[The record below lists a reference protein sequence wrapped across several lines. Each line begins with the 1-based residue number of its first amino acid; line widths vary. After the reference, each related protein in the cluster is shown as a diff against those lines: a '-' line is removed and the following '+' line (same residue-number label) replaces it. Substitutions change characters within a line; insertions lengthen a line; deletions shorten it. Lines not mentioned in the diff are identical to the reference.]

1 MDVKKLATRFFY
13 GVLFLVVV
21 IGGMLTPWSFAA
33 LTALLGVILSLEFY
47 RMTLDR
53 RYRREEAC
61 IIVAI
66 VATALL
72 GVLHPLLGFD
82 ARWMLAG
89 LLPVFAASILLLF
102 DCAESHDFP
111 TALYFPLV
119 YVLLPLLA
127 AQMLTRPL
135 DGPFTW
141 RLLLGIFILMWC
153 NDIGAYVVGMS
164 FGQRPDSR
172 KLFPALSPKKS
183 WIGVV
188 GGTAFSFLAAWVVF
202 ATIGGAVLP
211 LVHWMALALIVS
223 VFGVLGDL
231 FESLIKRHAQ
241 VKDAGH
247 LIPGHGGLLDRF
259 DDVLFVLPLAAIY
272 LKLLQLI

>member
-1 MDVKKLATRFFY
+1 MDIGKLAKRFFY

-21 IGGMLTPWSFAA
+21 IGCMLTPWGFAV
-33 LTALLGVILSLEFY
+33 LTVLLGVILSLEFF
-47 RMTLDR
+47 RMTVDR
-53 RYRREEAC
+53 RYLREELF
-61 IIVAI
+61 IILAV
-66 VATALL
+66 VSTALL
-72 GVLHPLLGFD
+72 GVLQPLLGFD
-82 ARWMLAG
+82 VRWMLAG

-111 TALYFPLV
+111 AALYFPLV

-127 AQMLTRPL
+127 AQLLTRPFGG
-135 DGPFTW
+135 DFNW
-141 RLLLGIFILMWC
+141 RLLLGIFILMWS

-188 GGTAFSFLAAWVVF
+188 GGTAFSFLAAWAVF
-202 ATIGGAVLP
+202 ATIGGSLP
-211 LVHWMALALIVS
+211 LVHWFALALVVS

-259 DDVLFVLPLAAIY
+259 DDVLFVLPIAAVY

>member
-1 MDVKKLATRFFY
+1 MDVKKLATRFIY

-21 IGGMLTPWSFAA
+21 IGAMLTPWGFAA
-33 LTALLGVILSLEFY
+33 LTVLLGVILSVEFY

-61 IIVAI
+61 IIAAI
-66 VATALL
+66 VVTSLL
-72 GVLHPLLGFD
+72 GVLHPLLGFE
-82 ARWMLAG
+82 ARWMLVG
-89 LLPVFAASILLLF
+89 ILPVFAASILLLF
-102 DCAESHDFP
+102 DCAQSHDFP
-111 TALYFPLV
+111 AALYFPLV
-119 YVLLPLLA
+119 YILIPLLA

-135 DGPFTW
+135 DGPYTW
-141 RLLLGIFILMWC
+141 RILLGLFVLMWS

-188 GGTAFSFLAAWVVF
+188 GGTAFTFLAAWAVF
-202 ATIGGAVLP
+202 ATFGGTVLP
-211 LVHWMALALIVS
+211 LVHWMALGLITA
-223 VFGVLGDL
+223 VFAVLGDL

-259 DDVLFVLPLAAIY
+259 DDVLFVLPLAAVY
-272 LKLLQLI
+272 LKLLLLI

>member
-21 IGGMLTPWSFAA
+21 IGAMLTPWGFAA
-33 LTALLGVILSLEFY
+33 LTVLLGVILSLEFY

-61 IIVAI
+61 IIAAI
-66 VATALL
+66 VVTSLL

-82 ARWMLAG
+82 ARWMLVG
-89 LLPVFAASILLLF
+89 ILPVFAASILLLF

-111 TALYFPLV
+111 AALYFPLV
-119 YVLLPLLA
+119 YILIPLLA

-135 DGPFTW
+135 DGPYTW
-141 RLLLGIFILMWC
+141 RILLGLFVLMWS

-188 GGTAFSFLAAWVVF
+188 GGTAFTFLAAWAVF
-202 ATIGGAVLP
+202 ATFGGAVLP
-211 LVHWMALALIVS
+211 LVHWMALALITA
-223 VFGVLGDL
+223 VFAVLGDL

-259 DDVLFVLPLAAIY
+259 DDVLFVLPLAAVY
-272 LKLLQLI
+272 LKLMLLI

>member
-33 LTALLGVILSLEFY
+33 LTALLGIILSLEFY

-53 RYRREEAC
+53 RYCREEAC

-66 VATALL
+66 VATSLL
-72 GVLHPLLGFD
+72 GVLHPLLDFD

-102 DCAESHDFP
+102 DCAQSHDFP
-111 TALYFPLV
+111 TALYFPLI
-119 YVLLPLLA
+119 YVMLPLLA
-127 AQMLTRPL
+127 AQLLTRPL

-188 GGTAFSFLAAWVVF
+188 GGTLFSFLAAWAVF
-202 ATIGGAVLP
+202 ATFGGAVLP
-211 LVHWMALALIVS
+211 LVHWLVLALIVS

>member
-1 MDVKKLATRFFY
+1 MDVKKLAKRSVF

-21 IGGMLTPWSFAA
+21 IGGLLTPGSFAA
-33 LTALLGVILSLEFY
+33 LTVLLGVVLPVEFY

-61 IIVAI
+61 IIAAI
-66 VATALL
+66 VITSLL
-72 GVLHPLLGFD
+72 GVLHPLAGFD
-82 ARWMLAG
+82 ASWMMVG

-111 TALYFPLV
+111 TALYFPLI

-127 AQMLTRPL
+127 AQLLTRPL

-141 RLLLGIFILMWC
+141 RLLLGVFVLMWS
-153 NDIGAYVVGMS
+153 NDVGAYIVGMS
-164 FGQRPDSR
+164 FGQRPNSR

-202 ATIGGAVLP
+202 ATFGGAVLP
-211 LVHWMALALIVS
+211 LVHWMALALITS

-241 VKDAGH
+241 VKDAGN

-272 LKLLQLI
+272 LKLFQLI

>member
-21 IGGMLTPWSFAA
+21 IGAMLTPWGFAA
-33 LTALLGVILSLEFY
+33 LTVLLGVILSLEFY

-61 IIVAI
+61 IIAAI
-66 VATALL
+66 VLTSLL

-82 ARWMLAG
+82 ARWMLVG
-89 LLPVFAASILLLF
+89 ILPVFAASILLLF

-111 TALYFPLV
+111 AALYFPLV
-119 YVLLPLLA
+119 YILIPLLA

-135 DGPFTW
+135 DGPYTW
-141 RLLLGIFILMWC
+141 RILLGLFVLMWS

-188 GGTAFSFLAAWVVF
+188 GGTAFTFLAAWAVF
-202 ATIGGAVLP
+202 ATFGGAVLP
-211 LVHWMALALIVS
+211 LVHWMALGLITA
-223 VFGVLGDL
+223 VFAVLGDL

-259 DDVLFVLPLAAIY
+259 DDVLFVLPLAAVY
-272 LKLLQLI
+272 LKLMLLI

>member
-21 IGGMLTPWSFAA
+21 IGGILAPWAFAA
-33 LTALLGVILSLEFY
+33 LTVMLGVILSVEFY

-61 IIVAI
+61 IIAAI
-66 VATALL
+66 VATSLL

-82 ARWMLAG
+82 ARWMLVG
-89 LLPVFAASILLLF
+89 ILPVFAASILLLF
-102 DCAESHDFP
+102 DCAETHDFP
-111 TALYFPLV
+111 AVLYFPLV
-119 YVLLPLLA
+119 YILIPLLA

-135 DGPFTW
+135 DGPYTW
-141 RLLLGIFILMWC
+141 RILLGIFVLMWS

-188 GGTAFSFLAAWVVF
+188 GGTAFTFVAAWAVF
-202 ATIGGAVLP
+202 ATFGGAVLP
-211 LVHWMALALIVS
+211 LVHWMSLALITT
-223 VFGVLGDL
+223 VFAVLGDL

-259 DDVLFVLPLAAIY
+259 DDVLFVLPLAAVY
-272 LKLLQLI
+272 LKLLSLI

>member
-21 IGGMLTPWSFAA
+21 IGAMLTPWGFAA
-33 LTALLGVILSLEFY
+33 LTVLLGVILSLEFY

-61 IIVAI
+61 IIAAI
-66 VATALL
+66 VLTSLL
-72 GVLHPLLGFD
+72 GVLHPLLGCD
-82 ARWMLAG
+82 ARWMLVG
-89 LLPVFAASILLLF
+89 ILPVFAASILLLF

-111 TALYFPLV
+111 AALYFPLV
-119 YVLLPLLA
+119 YILIPLLA

-135 DGPFTW
+135 DGPYTW
-141 RLLLGIFILMWC
+141 RILLGLFVLMWS

-188 GGTAFSFLAAWVVF
+188 GGTAFTFLAAWAVF
-202 ATIGGAVLP
+202 ATFGGAVLP
-211 LVHWMALALIVS
+211 LVHWMALGLITA
-223 VFGVLGDL
+223 VFAVLGDL

-259 DDVLFVLPLAAIY
+259 DDVLFVLPLAAVY
-272 LKLLQLI
+272 LKLMLLI

>member
-1 MDVKKLATRFFY
+1 MDGKKLAKRTVF

-33 LTALLGVILSLEFY
+33 LTVLLGVILSEEFF
-47 RMTLDR
+47 RMTLGS
-53 RYRREEAC
+53 RYRRERAC
-61 IIVAI
+61 IIAAI
-66 VATALL
+66 VATTLL
-72 GVLHPLLGFD
+72 GVLAPLLGFD
-82 ARWMLAG
+82 VRWMMVG

-102 DCAESHDFP
+102 DCAKSHDFP

-119 YVLLPLLA
+119 YVMLPLLA
-127 AQMLTRPL
+127 AQLLTRPV
-135 DGPFTW
+135 DGTFTW
-141 RLLLGIFILMWC
+141 RLLLGIFVLMWC
-153 NDIGAYVVGMS
+153 NDVGAYVVGMS
-164 FGQRPDSR
+164 FGQRPNSR

-188 GGTAFSFLAAWVVF
+188 GGTAFSFLGAWVVF
-202 ATIGGAVLP
+202 TTFGGTVLP
-211 LVHWMALALIVS
+211 LVHWMPLALITS

-241 VKDAGH
+241 VKDASN

-272 LKLLQLI
+272 LQIVQLL

>member
-21 IGGMLTPWSFAA
+21 IGAMLTPWGFAA
-33 LTALLGVILSLEFY
+33 LTVLLGVILSLEFY

-61 IIVAI
+61 IIAAI
-66 VATALL
+66 VVTSLL

-82 ARWMLAG
+82 ARWMLIG
-89 LLPVFAASILLLF
+89 ILPVFAASILLLF

-111 TALYFPLV
+111 AALYFPLV
-119 YVLLPLLA
+119 YILIPLLA

-135 DGPFTW
+135 DGPYTW
-141 RLLLGIFILMWC
+141 RILLGLFVLMWS

-183 WIGVV
+183 WVGVF
-188 GGTAFSFLAAWVVF
+188 GGTAFTFLAAWGISLWF
-202 ATIGGAVLP
+202 GAPVLSLP
-211 LVHWMALALIVS
+211 HWLAIAAIVS
-223 VFGVLGDL
+223 VFGVFGDL
-231 FESLIKRHAQ
+231 FESLLKRHAQ

-247 LIPGHGGLLDRF
+247 FLPGHGGLLDRF
-259 DDVLFVLPLAAIY
+259 DDVLFVMPLTALY
-272 LKLLQLI
+272 LLLFSL

>member
-1 MDVKKLATRFFY
+1 MDIKKLANRTVY

-21 IGGMLTPWSFAA
+21 IGGLLNPWAFAGLTV
-33 LTALLGVILSLEFY
+33 LLGLILTIEFF
-47 RMTLDR
+47 RMTVDR

-61 IIVAI
+61 IILAV

-72 GVLHPLLGFD
+72 GVLQPLLGFGS
-82 ARWMLAG
+82 RWILAG
-89 LLPVFAASILLLF
+89 LLPVCAASIFLLF

-119 YVLLPLLA
+119 YILLPLLA
-127 AQMLTRPL
+127 AKMLTRPF
-135 DGPFTW
+135 GGEFTW
-141 RLLLGIFILMWC
+141 RLLLGLFILMWS
-153 NDIGAYVVGMS
+153 NDVGAYVFGMLL
-164 FGQRPDSR
+164 GQRPNSR

-188 GGTAFSFLAAWVVF
+188 GGTLVTFLAAWIVA
-202 ATIGGAVLP
+202 ATFGTAVLP
-211 LVHWMALALIVS
+211 AVHWLALALIVS

-259 DDVLFVLPLAAIY
+259 DDVLFVLPLSAVY
-272 LKLLQLI
+272 LKLLLLI

>member
-21 IGGMLTPWSFAA
+21 IGGMLTPWSFAV

-61 IIVAI
+61 IIAAI
-66 VATALL
+66 VATSLL

-188 GGTAFSFLAAWVVF
+188 GGTAFSFLAAWVAF

-211 LVHWMALALIVS
+211 LVHWMVLALIVS

>member
-21 IGGMLTPWSFAA
+21 IGAMLTPWGFAA
-33 LTALLGVILSLEFY
+33 LTVLLGVILSLEFY

-61 IIVAI
+61 IIAAI
-66 VATALL
+66 VLTSLL

-82 ARWMLAG
+82 ARWMLVG
-89 LLPVFAASILLLF
+89 ILPVFAASILLLF

-111 TALYFPLV
+111 AALYFPLV
-119 YVLLPLLA
+119 YILIPLLA

-135 DGPFTW
+135 GGPYTW
-141 RLLLGIFILMWC
+141 RILLGLFVLMWS

-188 GGTAFSFLAAWVVF
+188 GGTAFTFLAAWAVF
-202 ATIGGAVLP
+202 ATFGGAVLP
-211 LVHWMALALIVS
+211 LVHWMALGLITA
-223 VFGVLGDL
+223 VFAVLGDL

-259 DDVLFVLPLAAIY
+259 DDVLFVLPLAAVY
-272 LKLLQLI
+272 LKLMLLI

>member
-1 MDVKKLATRFFY
+1 MDVKKLAKRSVF

-33 LTALLGVILSLEFY
+33 LTVLLGVVLPVEFY

-53 RYRREEAC
+53 RYLREEAC
-61 IIVAI
+61 IIAAI
-66 VATALL
+66 VITSLL
-72 GVLHPLLGFD
+72 GVLHPLAGFD
-82 ARWMLAG
+82 AGWMMAG

-111 TALYFPLV
+111 TALYFPLI

-127 AQMLTRPL
+127 AQLLTRPL

-141 RLLLGIFILMWC
+141 RLLLGVFVLMWC
-153 NDIGAYVVGMS
+153 NDVGAYVVGMS
-164 FGQRPDSR
+164 FGQRPNSR

-188 GGTAFSFLAAWVVF
+188 GGTAFSFLAAWFVF
-202 ATIGGAVLP
+202 ATFGGAVLP
-211 LVHWMALALIVS
+211 LVHWMALALITS

-241 VKDAGH
+241 VKDAGN

-259 DDVLFVLPLAAIY
+259 DDVLFVLPLAVIY
-272 LKLLQLI
+272 LKLFQLI

>member
-1 MDVKKLATRFFY
+1 
-13 GVLFLVVV
+13 
-21 IGGMLTPWSFAA
+21 
-33 LTALLGVILSLEFY
+33 
-47 RMTLDR
+47 MTLDR

-61 IIVAI
+61 IIAAI
-66 VATALL
+66 VVTSLL
-72 GVLHPLLGFD
+72 GVLHPLLGFE
-82 ARWMLAG
+82 ARWMLVG
-89 LLPVFAASILLLF
+89 ILPVFAASILLLF
-102 DCAESHDFP
+102 DCAQSHDFP
-111 TALYFPLV
+111 AALYFPLV
-119 YVLLPLLA
+119 YILIPLLA

-135 DGPFTW
+135 DGPYTW
-141 RLLLGIFILMWC
+141 RILLGLFVLMWS

-188 GGTAFSFLAAWVVF
+188 GGTAFTFLAAWAVF
-202 ATIGGAVLP
+202 ATFGGTVLP
-211 LVHWMALALIVS
+211 LVHWMALGLITA
-223 VFGVLGDL
+223 VFAVLGDL

-259 DDVLFVLPLAAIY
+259 DDVLFVLPLAAVY
-272 LKLLQLI
+272 LKLLLLI

>member
-1 MDVKKLATRFFY
+1 MDGKKLAKRTVF

-33 LTALLGVILSLEFY
+33 LTVLLGVILSEEFF
-47 RMTLDR
+47 RMTLGS
-53 RYRREEAC
+53 RYRRERAC
-61 IIVAI
+61 IIAAV
-66 VATALL
+66 VATTLL
-72 GVLHPLLGFD
+72 GVLAPLLGFD
-82 ARWMLAG
+82 VRWMMVG

-102 DCAESHDFP
+102 DCAKSHDFP

-119 YVLLPLLA
+119 YVMLPLLA
-127 AQMLTRPL
+127 AQLLTRPV
-135 DGPFTW
+135 DGTFTW
-141 RLLLGIFILMWC
+141 RLLLGIFVLMWC
-153 NDIGAYVVGMS
+153 NDVGAYVVGMS
-164 FGQRPDSR
+164 FGQRPNSR

-188 GGTAFSFLAAWVVF
+188 GGTAFSFLGAWVVF
-202 ATIGGAVLP
+202 ATFGGTVLP
-211 LVHWMALALIVS
+211 LVHWMALALITS

-241 VKDAGH
+241 VKDASN

-272 LKLLQLI
+272 LQMVQLL